1 MILPISEKGDFGA
14 KRDPAADP
22 INHEQRKAPAIISY
36 PPVIFIISFRNRNWT
51 EELMNPI
58 IKRFVE
64 MSVAEAG
71 GTGEGGGFIFS
82 SFLNILM
89 K

>member
-1 MILPISEKGDFGA
+1 LILLISEKGDLGA
-14 KRDPAADP
+14 KPDPAADP
-22 INHEQRKAPAIISY
+22 INHEQRKAPAIISL
-36 PPVIFIISFRNRNWT
+36 PPVIFIISLRKRNWT

-71 GTGEGGGFIFS
+71 MTGTGE
-82 SFLNILM
+82 
-89 K
+89 